1 MNITINTVS
10 LRGFEKL
17 LIFGVILQILLE
29 IAFIVVEFEHLTDVF
44 TVLLERNVFL
54 FLLVF

>member
-1 MNITINTVS
+1 M
-10 LRGFEKL
+10 
-17 LIFGVILQILLE
+17 LIFGVVFQILLE
-29 IAFIVVEFEHLTDVF
+29 IAFIIVEFEHLTDVF